1 MTSSFHSFLS
11 QSQPPG
17 HGRRLG
23 QSASESPGPPSL
35 QVRLR
40 ADWSAEPR
48 VSAHAEVEQPA
59 ARVPPSVPCRILNPV
74 LVPASHRLSLA
85 GLNRTRDSEAPSS
98 LAPPSIQ
105 PSRCTHLRGSTCC
118 TCLVGFAMS
127 MRDNHLY
134 TGAVDQSGGSRSK
147 RRLV

>member
-11 QSQPPG
+11 QSQPPD

-35 QVRLR
+35 HVRLR

-59 ARVPPSVPCRILNPV
+59 ARVLPSVPCRILNPV
-74 LVPASHRLSLA
+74 LVPASHRLSPA

-98 LAPPSIQ
+98 LAPPSLLP
-105 PSRCTHLRGSTCC
+105 PSNHLAAL
-118 TCLVGFAMS
+118 TCLVGFTMS
-127 MRDNHLY
+127 GQDNHLY